1 MSRDFIGLAA
11 SGGNSAVECQLP
23 KLDVAGSIPVPR
35 SNLVNNLRGSP
46 DRSMTIARV
55 FASPA
60 DAASQFLKRGRGF
73 YPDPN
78 RHKIYQEKLQV
89 GADVIRNG
97 DPLEPPVIPAKAG
110 IQSDDSTFPKLA
122 EWIPAFAGM
131 TSVP

>member
-1 MSRDFIGLAA
+1 
-11 SGGNSAVECQLP
+11 
-23 KLDVAGSIPVPR
+23 
-35 SNLVNNLRGSP
+35 
-46 DRSMTIARV
+46 MTIARV

-110 IQSDDSTFPKLA
+110 IQSDDSRFPKVCGVDSR
-122 EWIPAFAGM
+122 FRGND
-131 TSVP
+131 